1 MIPEEVELRIA
12 MYFFHM
18 YSPDKIMWEVE
29 EKLLTLCLKLD
40 EEELDH
46 DQLVRWA
53 LEIIDKQLDSK
64 SFK

>member
-1 MIPEEVELRIA
+1 
-12 MYFFHM
+12 MYL
-18 YSPDKIMWEVE
+18 PDEIMWEVE

-46 DQLVRWA
+46 DQLVQWA